1 MRVVSDGIINR
12 VKAGDTLLTIRDC
25 EVAGRHIPINTKVIV
40 GSSYYDS
47 GDDFVIE
54 MINGQSIYPSLYPH
68 RLRKSYKNEEKLWAE
83 PQKTWKL
90 LTTKLWR
97 AE

>member
-12 VKAGDTLLTIRDC
+12 VKAGDTLLTILDC
-25 EVAGRHIPINTKVIV
+25 EVAGRHTPINTKVIV

-47 GDDFVIE
+47 KEELVIA
-54 MINGQSIYPSLYPH
+54 INNTRVYPSSYPH

-90 LTTKLWR
+90 VTTKLWR